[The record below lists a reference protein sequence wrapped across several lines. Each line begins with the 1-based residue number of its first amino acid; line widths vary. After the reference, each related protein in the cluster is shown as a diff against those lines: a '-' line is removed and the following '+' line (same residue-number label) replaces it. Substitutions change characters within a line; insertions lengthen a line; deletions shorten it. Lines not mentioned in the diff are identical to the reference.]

1 MKKAVF
7 LDRDGTINEE
17 MGYINHAFR
26 FRVFDFVPE
35 AIKILN
41 ECGFIVFVVTN
52 QSGLARGYFSE
63 DLLQTIH
70 KNLVLK
76 VEKENAKIEKIYFCP
91 HHPKGKIQKYQTDC
105 NCRKPKPGMIEIA
118 KKEYNIDLKN
128 SYTIGDRYQDVQFG
142 KNVGL
147 KTIMVLTGYGLG
159 EYTYQKNSWPEQPDH
174 ICNNLL
180 EAANFIKSYKI
191 KFESFK
197 NFSN

>member
-17 MGYINHAFR
+17 MGYINHASR
-26 FRVFDFVPE
+26 FRIFDFVPE

-41 ECGFIVFVVTN
+41 ECGFLVFVVTN
-52 QSGLARGYFSE
+52 QSGLARGYFGE

-70 KNLVLK
+70 KNLILT
-76 VEKENAKIEKIYFCP
+76 VEKKHAKIEKIYFCP
-91 HHPKGKIQKYQTDC
+91 HHPKEGIKKYRIDC
-105 NCRKPKPGMIEIA
+105 NCRKPKSGMIEMA

-159 EYTYQKNSWPEQPDH
+159 EYTYQKNNWPEQPDQ

-180 EAANFIKSYKI
+180 EAAKFIKLFKR
-191 KFESFK
+191 KF
-197 NFSN
+197 